1 MPAGAK
7 PQGVKVVGQP
17 HLVEGE
23 ASQGA
28 VENEDAS
35 QAAAG
40 NQDRATKRRSL
51 SLSQPKAGSS
61 QRVADPE
68 EDQQLKSSIRDQEQT
83 LLAGKDRQGEEEEEE
98 DSRLADDDTT
108 RNLPGAS
115 QRTPAT
121 AETPKGLKSELS
133 TSKVNQTMLFQG
145 VQLQKILDNS
155 LQIRQLIESLTPAL
169 NMYSDEA
176 VQRAEVG
183 LQSAGQEHYQ

>member
-1 MPAGAK
+1 M
-7 PQGVKVVGQP
+7 KVVGQP
-17 HLVEGE
+17 HLVEAE

-83 LLAGKDRQGEEEEEE
+83 LLAGKDRQGEEEEE
-98 DSRLADDDTT
+98 DSHLADDDTT

-183 LQSAGQEHYQ
+183 LQSAGQEHY